1 MNTFRFK
8 FWPTLFVLA
17 LFCLLVSLGFWQ
29 LKRYHYKKYLLQAF
43 NLAMQAAPAPLN
55 DVIKLTHPEFRRV
68 QITGHYLNSKT
79 ILLANRLAEHQSGYD
94 VITPFKIK
102 NEKQAVL
109 VDRGF
114 VPAQMITHSNIV
126 ASQHIISLTGYLKF
140 PDKHVFIL
148 GPEILNQQFPLEVQ
162 KINIQKIEHATQLT
176 LFPFLIRLSP
186 DEPNGFYREWPIT
199 IMMPAQH
206 LGYAIQWF
214 LMALVLLIAYGF
226 FVKHSTFSRSGRG
239 LG

>member
-8 FWPTLFVLA
+8 LWPTLFVLA
-17 LFCLLVSLGFWQ
+17 LFCLLVSLGCWQ
-29 LKRYHYKKYLLQAF
+29 LKRYHYKKYLLQEF
-43 NLAMQAAPAPLN
+43 NLAMQAAPAPLH
-55 DVIKLTHPEFRRV
+55 DVIKLTHPEFHRV

-79 ILLANRLAEHQSGYD
+79 ILLANRLMEHQSGYD
-94 VITPFKIK
+94 VITPFVIS

-114 VPAQMITHSNIV
+114 VPAQIAEHTDISAQQNIV
-126 ASQHIISLTGYLKF
+126 TLTGYLKF
-140 PDKHVFIL
+140 PDKHAFIL
-148 GPEILNQQFPLEVQ
+148 GPEILNKTFPLEVQ
-162 KINIQKIEHATQLT
+162 KINIQKIENATQLK
-176 LFPFLIRLSP
+176 LFPFLIRLSH
-186 DEPNGFYREWPIT
+186 DESNGFYREWPIT

-226 FVKHSTFSRSGRG
+226 FVKHSLSRFAGEG
-239 LG
+239 